1 MPAGCSPR
9 SAAASP
15 IQPPKVPPHPGTD
28 VDGCRTTPV
37 CGRAYGDAVVDQDGL
52 LPTHHLAAMRV
63 EYGSVEKD
71 GSADLDVDWLA
82 DGWLSLL
89 HRWIDDAQKAGVV
102 EPNAMVLATVADGR
116 PVTRTVLC
124 KSVEAAGIT
133 FYTNYDSAKGA
144 DIATAPYASATFPW
158 YVLSRQ
164 VHVRGAVT
172 RVSSEETAEYW
183 SRRPRGSQLGA
194 WASAQSRPIA
204 SHAAL
209 MAQLA
214 EVTQRFAD
222 EEEVPVPPHWGGYRI
237 AAEVV
242 EFWQGRENRIH
253 NRIRVTPHRDG
264 GAERI
269 ERLQP

>member
-1 MPAGCSPR
+1 
-9 SAAASP
+9 
-15 IQPPKVPPHPGTD
+15 
-28 VDGCRTTPV
+28 
-37 CGRAYGDAVVDQDGL
+37 
-52 LPTHHLAAMRV
+52 MRV

-89 HRWIDDAQKAGVV
+89 HRWIDEAAEAGIA
-102 EPNAMVLATVADGR
+102 EPNAMVLATVEAGR

-124 KSVEAAGIT
+124 KNVDTDGVT

-144 DIATAPYASATFPW
+144 DLAATPYASVTFPW
-158 YVLSRQ
+158 YELGRQ
-164 VHVRGAVT
+164 LHVRGEVT
-172 RVSSEETAEYW
+172 KASAEETAEYW

-194 WASAQSRPIA
+194 WASAQSRPI
-204 SHAAL
+204 SSQAAL

-222 EEEVPVPPHWGGYRI
+222 EEAVPVPPHWGGYRI

-253 NRIRVTPHRDG
+253 NRIRVLPHSDG
-264 GAERI
+264 VAEHI